1 MKVNKK
7 EDNIFLD
14 KWGSGEMVDTVDSK
28 STAIKSVW
36 VRIPSPLPVFA
47 KNILI
52 LLDILE

>member
-47 KNILI
+47 KNTLV
-52 LLDILE
+52 LLNILE